1 MKKFKVTIKSDIP
14 EVHDCIV
21 ENENEFTINLE
32 HDPGFEGL
40 NQIAGDGVIAHIL
53 DILEID
59 WDIEEVD

>member
-14 EVHDCIV
+14 EVHNYIV

-32 HDPGFEGL
+32 RDPGLEGL
-40 NQIAGDGVIAHIL
+40 NQIAGDGVVAHIL

-59 WDIEEVD
+59 WDIEEV